1 MMQTVW
7 GWQPA
12 IYLFLGG
19 MGAGAFIMA
28 ALLYLKHKDAYQRV
42 ISGSMWVAVVSLIV
56 GLLLLLME
64 LVTPLRGLLMW
75 QSFSHMSSWMT
86 YGAWGAF
93 GAIIT
98 FGLSAVFA
106 TPKINVWLKEHCDW
120 FNTHQET
127 LRSVLAVVGIV
138 LGLFVAVYTGM
149 LLKTSDNVPFWNTY
163 LLPALFTVSA
173 LDTGI
178 AAVELVIIFNERKV
192 QLQVSSKKFI
202 YQCVVCLVTLEVIV
216 LIVLLSVSMAGA
228 NGDAIAVAAYQSAE
242 TLVAGN
248 LALYFWGL
256 VIILGLLFPFIAAV
270 KELMDL
276 KKDASAG
283 EDKKAEAVADDI
295 QAEKAKHARTLGVI
309 GATGAL
315 IGGCALRFL
324 ILGVGIHADVVAE
337 TILRLIG

>member
-19 MGAGAFIMA
+19 MGAGAFVMA
-28 ALLYLKHKDAYQRV
+28 ALLYLKHKDAYQRI
-42 ISGSMWVAVVSLIV
+42 ISCSMWVAVVSLIV

-93 GAIIT
+93 GAIIA

-106 TPKINVWLKEHCDW
+106 TPKINAWLQQRCSW
-120 FNTHQET
+120 FKAHQET
-127 LRSVLAVVGIV
+127 LRSVLAVIGIV

-149 LLKTSDNVPFWNTY
+149 LLKTSNNVPFWNTY

-178 AAVELVIIFNERKV
+178 AAVELVVIAHERKEELAATTKRFV
-192 QLQVSSKKFI
+192 
-202 YQCVVCLVTLEVIV
+202 YQCVVCLVVLEVIV
-216 LIVLLSVSMAGA
+216 LAVLLGVSMAGGA
-228 NGDAIAVAAYQSAE
+228 GDAITQTAAQSAAM
-242 TLVAGN
+242 LVTGD
-248 LALYFWGL
+248 LAVLFWGL
-256 VIILGLLFPFIAAV
+256 VVILGLVFPLVVAV

-276 KKDASAG
+276 KKAAKPEDTDASNAQKT
-283 EDKKAEAVADDI
+283 DTP
-295 QAEKAKHARTLGVI
+295 KHVNTLGII
-309 GATGAL
+309 GAGGAL

-324 ILGVGIHADVVAE
+324 VLAVGIHADVVAE
-337 TILRLIG
+337 TILHMIG